1 MQDGRLERGRA
12 RRDLLLDNAVAVIA
26 SCGASRLT
34 HRAVASEAG
43 VSLASVT
50 YHFPGIADLRQAAFA
65 YAGGRVG
72 LAFRDL
78 VEAHAENAD
87 RIPELTADYVTT
99 LVGPRRNDTLA
110 VFEMILA
117 ASHDTSLQPIV
128 RELDDRLAG
137 LLTPYVGDRLAA
149 LSVGSGIQ
157 GLILSHL
164 AGGDSIDASRLRD
177 AVANLI
183 RQFASPRH

>member
-12 RRDLLLDNAVAVIA
+12 RRDLLLDAAVAVIA
-26 SCGASRLT
+26 SGGASHLT

-65 YAGGRVG
+65 YAGERVG

-78 VEAHAENAD
+78 VEAQVENAD

-99 LVGPRRNDTLA
+99 LVGPRRSDTLA

-117 ASHDTSLQPIV
+117 ASHDSSLQPTV
-128 RELDDRLAG
+128 RELDDRLAR
-137 LLTPYVGDRLAA
+137 LLTPYVDNLSAA

-164 AGGDSIDASRLRD
+164 AGGDSLDVGSLRD
-177 AVANLI
+177 AVADLI
-183 RQFASPRH
+183 RRFATPHH